1 MSVTYPR
8 GFRAAGIEAGLKESG
23 RPDLALLVSD
33 TPAVAAGAF
42 TTNAFAAAPVILTKR
57 HLSKGTARAVI
68 VNSGQA
74 NAGTGPEGVSDA
86 EAMAAA
92 VGKELGCDQEEVLVC
107 STGVIGPRIPLDVIG
122 VALPDAIGKL
132 SPDAG
137 SAFAEAILTTDTRSK
152 EAARDSGPYRVGG
165 CVKGAGMIAPRLA
178 PHSKLATM
186 LVFMTSDAPVT
197 DACLRRIV
205 AERIT
210 PVWNGYVVDSCQS
223 TNDTVLVLASGAAG
237 GDPVGDDTEE
247 ASALGWAFESVCEEL
262 VRQAAADAEG
272 ATKALIVQVDGA
284 PDRDA
289 ARRVGLTVAA
299 SPLVKTAVFG
309 EDPNPGRILQ
319 AIGDAG
325 VRIDPARVGASLDGA
340 PVLEGGIVL
349 DREPPEAKEALQGPE
364 VVVRISLGGGDG
376 SATVFG
382 CDLSYDYVRINSRY
396 TT

>member
-33 TPAVAAGAF
+33 APAASAGAF
-42 TTNAFAAAPVILTKR
+42 TTNAFAAAPVTLTKQ
-57 HLSKGTARAVI
+57 HLVSGKSRAVI

-74 NAGTGPEGVSDA
+74 NAGTGPQGVKDA

-92 VGKELGCDQEEVLVC
+92 AAQELGFDQEEVLVC
-107 STGVIGPRIPLDVIG
+107 STGVIGSRIPLDLIEG
-122 VALPDAIGKL
+122 ALPEAIGNL
-132 SPDAG
+132 SQDG
-137 SAFAEAILTTDTRSK
+137 GTAFAEAILTTDTHPK
-152 EAARDSGPYRVGG
+152 EAVRDSGPYRIGG

-178 PHSKLATM
+178 PHPGLATM
-186 LVFMTSDAPVT
+186 LVFLTTDAPLT
-197 DACLRRIV
+197 DAVLHRIV

-237 GDPVGDDTEE
+237 GDPVGDGTPE
-247 ASALGWAFESVCEEL
+247 AAALGETFEAVCTDL
-262 VRQAAADAEG
+262 ARQAAADAEG

-284 PDRDA
+284 PDRA
-289 ARRVGLTVAA
+289 SARRVGLSVAG

-325 VRIDPARVGASLDGA
+325 VEIDPVLVGASLDGV
-340 PVLEGGIVL
+340 PVLEGGVVV
-349 DREPPEAKEALQGPE
+349 DREPPDAKEALQGPE
-364 VVVRISLGGGDG
+364 VVVRISLGVGEG